1 MRKLTRLTI
10 LFSMICLPMLIL
22 EVTAQPVAME
32 YQHPLDPLDSNELK
46 LVKQVLLKEN
56 KIQHDS
62 SHYFSMVYLREPLKA
77 DVQAWKAG
85 DPIAREAFAALY
97 EYESNTL
104 TEAII
109 DLTNEKLLSYEVI
122 PDKQP
127 VGSFKKDSIAND
139 ILAKDER
146 WLTALEKRGI
156 NPDSIRVHGNYA
168 ADMGIGPKGNREKI
182 VSAYYKNKKYRRVP
196 IGGLYAHVDLTDQKV
211 LKVID
216 EGKGWSEPTDPGYF
230 EGDEVEVT
238 LPAMKQVMIS
248 QPDGVNY
255 ELKGNQVITPHWKV
269 RYGIH
274 NREGLVVYDVQYYD
288 PYQERWRKILYRGSI
303 VEMIVNYGSPDLLN
317 ATNNYFDQ
325 GEFRF
330 FQTKNRPLTAGSDA
344 PENATYLNA
353 TVHDHW
359 GNPVEIDSAL
369 AVYEEYGG
377 PLWRHE
383 GHARRATD
391 LTLKYYITA
400 GNYDYGFIWKFKED
414 GTIVVDNE
422 LQGIVHI
429 RSVERPNDMPGHG
442 DEAYNGNYHGVTVYP
457 HVEANNH
464 QHWHVFRL
472 DMDVDGVNNSVAEV
486 NNISPPAGPENPY
499 RNTIIAQPTMLKS
512 EKQAISKVNAATTRR
527 WRVMTPGVRDSLGR
541 MPSYVLM
548 PSEGAVPLA
557 QEGSSLSNRAKVL
570 YNHMWVTPY
579 DRDEMYPAGMYPAS
593 NQQWA
598 GLPQWTSQNRS
609 IENTDVVLWYVMG
622 KTHIVRS
629 EDWPIMNRAYM
640 SFKLMPFGFFEQN
653 PVLGKPPVTLPDGL
667 TNTAMPDENMTGQK
681 PSGDTKSSSKNRE

>member
-1 MRKLTRLTI
+1 MRKRLRTTYTFVLLGMLMLTQQA
-10 LFSMICLPMLIL
+10 F
-22 EVTAQPVAME
+22 AQQMAMD
-32 YQHPLDPLDSNELK
+32 YRHPLDPLDSNEMK
-46 LVKQVLLKEN
+46 LVKQVLLKEK

-62 SHYFSMVYLREPLKA
+62 SHYFSMVYLREPEKA
-77 DVQAWKAG
+77 NVQDWQAG
-85 DPIAREAFAALY
+85 DPIAREAFVALY
-97 EYESNTL
+97 EYDSNTL
-104 TEAII
+104 TEAIV
-109 DLTNEKLLSYEVI
+109 DLNGEKLLSYEVV

-127 VGSFKKDSIAND
+127 VGSFRKDSIATN
-139 ILAKDER
+139 ILNQDAR
-146 WLTALEKRGI
+146 WLAALEKRGI
-156 NPDSIRVHGNYA
+156 HPDSIRASGNYA
-168 ADMGIGPKGNREKI
+168 ADMGIAPMGHREKI
-182 VSAYYKNKKYRRVP
+182 VSPYYKNKKYRRVP
-196 IGGLYAHVDLTDQKV
+196 VGGLYAHVDLTAKKV

-230 EGDEVEVT
+230 DGDEVEVT

-248 QPDGVNY
+248 QPNGVNY
-255 ELKGNQVITPHWKV
+255 ELNGKQVITPHWKL

-288 PYQERWRKILYRGSI
+288 PFQEKWRKIMYRGSI
-303 VEMIVNYGSPDLLN
+303 VEMVVNYGSPDLLN

-344 PENATYLNA
+344 PENATYLDA

-359 GNPVEIDSAL
+359 GKPVKIDSAL

-383 GHARRATD
+383 GHARRATN
-391 LTLKYYITA
+391 LVLKYYITA

-414 GTIVVDNE
+414 GTIEVDNE

-429 RSVERPNDMPGHG
+429 RSVERPNDMPGH
-442 DEAYNGNYHGVTVYP
+442 DEEAYNGNYHGVTVYP

-472 DMDVDGVNNSVAEV
+472 DLDVDGVNNSVAEV

-499 RNTIIAQPTMLKS
+499 RNSIIAQPTMLKT
-512 EKQAISKVNAATTRR
+512 EKQAIRNVNASSTRR

-548 PSEGAVPLA
+548 PSSGTVPLA

-570 YNHMWVTPY
+570 YNHFWVTPY
-579 DRDEMYPAGMYPAS
+579 SRDEMYPAGVYPAS
-593 NQQWA
+593 NQKWE
-598 GLPQWTSQNRS
+598 GLPQWTAGNRS

-653 PVLGKPPVTLPDGL
+653 PVLGKPPVTMPDGL
-667 TNTAMPDENMTGQK
+667 TSKPLPEENIRGQK
-681 PSGDTKSSSKNRE
+681 TTKGDTSSGKRE